1 MEYKTA
7 EQMEQEF
14 DEFIKGTGPIY
25 KFNDDLSIEKF
36 SVHEILGKCKLV
48 LADEL
53 EQLRRTATELRRN
66 SGVAFGKCLE
76 FPHSDYKT
84 LEEANDEATKLS
96 TGLFGL
102 IIKIT
107 NLKESIEGLNRVSW
121 DDFVEAVDEFQQ
133 HIDRTAQ
140 YSKKQVGNDSRV
152 YQRIDSELRAFAW
165 DVKEF
170 KELVLHI
177 GERIKTQEG
186 E

>member
-14 DEFIKGTGPIY
+14 DEFVKGTGPLY

-53 EQLRRTATELRRN
+53 GKLQRTATELRRTN
-66 SGVAFGKCLE
+66 TVAFGKCLE

-84 LEEANDEATKLS
+84 LEEANDEATKS
-96 TGLFGL
+96 SVGLFGV
-102 IIKIT
+102 IVKIT

-121 DDFVEAVDEFQQ
+121 DGFAEAVDELQQ
-133 HIDRTAQ
+133 HIDRIAQ
-140 YSKKQVGNDSRV
+140 YSKKEVGKDSRV
-152 YQRIDSELRAFAW
+152 YQRIDFELRAFAW

-170 KELVLHI
+170 KELVLRI
-177 GERIKTQEG
+177 GERIKTQE
-186 E
+186 EE